1 MSDTAPSLSE
11 TARPD
16 RRLAAIMASDIVGYS
31 RRMQADEA
39 ATLAALGSLRDLT
52 AAQIERHQG
61 RIANTAGDSI
71 MAEFPS
77 AVDAVSCAII
87 LQEVLAQHSGA
98 SAELQTRIGVSMG
111 DVVYRNGDVF
121 GTAVN
126 IAARLETL
134 AQPGGIA
141 ISGAVRDDI
150 AGKLPVA
157 FADLGLRELKNIAEP
172 IRVFSLVPQIGASPA
187 AIENVDRRTRP
198 SPEPRLSIAI
208 LPFLN
213 MSNDAEQEFF
223 ADGITE
229 DLITEISR
237 IGDSLVI
244 ARNTV
249 FTYKGRSVDIARI
262 GKELGVRYVLEGSV
276 RRLGSRVRITAQL
289 IETSTGSHLWA
300 EKYDR
305 DLADLFEVQDEVVRA
320 VAASTHTRLMI
331 NEGDLAEQA
340 TGEDLD
346 FWTLAAR
353 GRRELYRGTR
363 ESLHSAEEI
372 GRRLVALD
380 PQSTKAHQI
389 HASAM
394 LKLATMGFR
403 QGSPETTAR
412 IANAARE
419 AARLGPQDE
428 YSLFIYGLVLSTLL
442 GRPEEAI
449 LQFKQALRINPNF
462 SAAYATIGS
471 AYTMLG
477 KPDDAI
483 AKIEMSIRLDPRD
496 PTIYH
501 RYAALADANFEK
513 RDYRQTLH
521 WARQAIA
528 LRPDYWYPNALA
540 VAALALDG
548 DGKHAMK
555 LAEKLKHSLPNAT
568 IANIRTIMYFSDGF
582 WERLSEGLALAGL
595 PKE

>member
-1 MSDTAPSLSE
+1 MPGSSDEVMNDKNAVAVNLMPQTAHHMLLASYAWADGADDFPALAFWRMHHHLSDWGWRPYSRPE
-11 TARPD
+11 PTSFLIIPDAMPEPAPTLTDTTRPD

-39 ATLAALGSLRDLT
+39 ATLAALGNLRDLT
-52 AAQIERHQG
+52 ATQIERHQG

-87 LQEVLAQHSGA
+87 LQEVLAQHSA
-98 SAELQTRIGVSMG
+98 DSAELQTRIGVSMG
-111 DVVYRNGDVF
+111 DVIYRNGDVF

-157 FADLGLRELKNIAEP
+157 FSDLGLRELKNIAEP

-187 AIENVDRRTRP
+187 AIENADRRTRP
-198 SPEPRLSIAI
+198 SPEPRLSIAV

-305 DLADLFEVQDEVVRA
+305 DLVDLFEVQDEVVRA

-331 NEGDLAEQA
+331 NEGDIAEQA
-340 TGEDLD
+340 TEEELD
-346 FWTLAAR
+346 CLDACRPRPPRALSRNARKPAECRGDRTKAR
-353 GRRELYRGTR
+353 GARSAKYQGAPDLRFGHAQACDHGLQAGNARDDCAHRHRRARSG
-363 ESLHSAEEI
+363 AACD
-372 GRRLVALD
+372 RR
-380 PQSTKAHQI
+380 
-389 HASAM
+389 M
-394 LKLATMGFR
+394 
-403 QGSPETTAR
+403 
-412 IANAARE
+412 
-419 AARLGPQDE
+419 
-428 YSLFIYGLVLSTLL
+428 
-442 GRPEEAI
+442 
-449 LQFKQALRINPNF
+449 
-462 SAAYATIGS
+462 
-471 AYTMLG
+471 
-477 KPDDAI
+477 
-483 AKIEMSIRLDPRD
+483 
-496 PTIYH
+496 
-501 RYAALADANFEK
+501 
-513 RDYRQTLH
+513 
-521 WARQAIA
+521 
-528 LRPDYWYPNALA
+528 
-540 VAALALDG
+540 
-548 DGKHAMK
+548 
-555 LAEKLKHSLPNAT
+555 
-568 IANIRTIMYFSDGF
+568 NIRCSFMA
-582 WERLSEGLALAGL
+582 WC
-595 PKE
+595 

>member
-1 MSDTAPSLSE
+1 M
-11 TARPD
+11 
-16 RRLAAIMASDIVGYS
+16 
-31 RRMQADEA
+31 
-39 ATLAALGSLRDLT
+39 
-52 AAQIERHQG
+52 
-61 RIANTAGDSI
+61 
-71 MAEFPS
+71 
-77 AVDAVSCAII
+77 
-87 LQEVLAQHSGA
+87 
-98 SAELQTRIGVSMG
+98 
-111 DVVYRNGDVF
+111 
-121 GTAVN
+121 
-126 IAARLETL
+126 
-134 AQPGGIA
+134 
-141 ISGAVRDDI
+141 
-150 AGKLPVA
+150 
-157 FADLGLRELKNIAEP
+157 
-172 IRVFSLVPQIGASPA
+172 
-187 AIENVDRRTRP
+187 
-198 SPEPRLSIAI
+198 SIAV

-305 DLADLFEVQDEVVRA
+305 DLVDLFEVQDEVVRA

-331 NEGDLAEQA
+331 NEGDIAERA
-340 TGEDLD
+340 TEEELD

-363 ESLHSAEEI
+363 KSLLSAEEI

-380 PQSTKAHQI
+380 PQSAKAHQI
-389 HASAM
+389 NASAM
-394 LKLATMGFR
+394 LKLVTMGFR
-403 QGSPETTAR
+403 QATPETTAR
-412 IANAARE
+412 IAAAARE
-419 AARLGPQDE
+419 AARLAPQDE

-462 SAAYATIGS
+462 SGAYATIGS

-483 AKIEMSIRLDPRD
+483 AEDRDVDQARSARSHHLPPLYSACRCQFRETGLPPDAALGAPGDRSAARLLVSECAGDCGPGARWRSRARYQARRKTEAFAA
-496 PTIYH
+496 PTRRSPVSAPSCIFRTDSGNACRKASRWQVFH
-501 RYAALADANFEK
+501 KSEFAIVFVGQSTTARSRLASTLTIKGRYACGRFA
-513 RDYRQTLH
+513 
-521 WARQAIA
+521 AITSGA
-528 LRPDYWYPNALA
+528 SASTRPT
-540 VAALALDG
+540 
-548 DGKHAMK
+548 
-555 LAEKLKHSLPNAT
+555 S
-568 IANIRTIMYFSDGF
+568 S
-582 WERLSEGLALAGL
+582 S
-595 PKE
+595 